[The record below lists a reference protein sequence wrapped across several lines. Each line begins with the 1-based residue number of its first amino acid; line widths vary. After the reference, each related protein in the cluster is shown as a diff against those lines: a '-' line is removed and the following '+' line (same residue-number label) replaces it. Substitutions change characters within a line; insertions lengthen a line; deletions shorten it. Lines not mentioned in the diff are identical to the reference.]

1 MKYIDLHCDTAYRM
15 INENLHL
22 DKSICK
28 VNIENLKKGGALG
41 QIFAFF
47 LDLKEVEDP
56 FNGFMDMYNNF
67 ILETERNKDSIKIVR
82 NIEELKECERE
93 EKLAAILSIEEGEV
107 LKGNLENIKRVY
119 DLGIRIITLTWN
131 YENSLGYPNYNFKY
145 KDKGL
150 KEKGIEMVKEMEKV
164 GIIPDA
170 SHLSDGGFY
179 DLVKICKKPFIA
191 THSNS
196 REIMNHPRNLTDDM
210 IKLLSNKGGVMG
222 LNFYS
227 SFVGENEVTS
237 ISDLVKHAK
246 HIRNIGGIDVLAL
259 GSDFDGIENE
269 VEIKDTSEM
278 NKLYYALNKEGFSEE
293 DIEKIF
299 YKNIIRVLK
308 ECSKE

>member
-47 LDLKEVEDP
+47 LDLEEVKDP

-107 LKGNLENIKRVY
+107 LKGKLENIKRVY

-179 DLVKICKKPFIA
+179 DLVEICKKPFIA

-222 LNFYS
+222 LNFCS

-246 HIRNIGGIDVLAL
+246 HIRNVGGIDVLAL

-278 NKLYYALNKEGFSEE
+278 NKLYYALKKEGFSED

>member
-222 LNFYS
+222 LNFCS

-278 NKLYYALNKEGFSEE
+278 NKLYYALNKEGFSED

>member
-222 LNFYS
+222 LNFCS

>member
-47 LDLKEVEDP
+47 LDLEEVEDP

-93 EKLAAILSIEEGEV
+93 EKLVAILSIEEGEV

-222 LNFYS
+222 LNFCS
-227 SFVGENEVTS
+227 KFVGENEVTS

-278 NKLYYALNKEGFSEE
+278 NKLYYALNKEGFSED

>member
-47 LDLKEVEDP
+47 LDLEEVEDP

-222 LNFYS
+222 LNFCS

-278 NKLYYALNKEGFSEE
+278 NKLYYALNKEGFSED

>member
-28 VNIENLKKGGALG
+28 VNIENLKKGGALA

-222 LNFYS
+222 LNFCS

-278 NKLYYALNKEGFSEE
+278 NKLYYALNKEGFSED

>member
-47 LDLKEVEDP
+47 LDLEEVKDP

-67 ILETERNKDSIKIVR
+67 ILETERNKDLIKVVR

-107 LKGNLENIKRVY
+107 LKGNLENIKKVY

-222 LNFYS
+222 LNFCS

-278 NKLYYALNKEGFSEE
+278 NKLYYALNKEGFSED

>member
-47 LDLKEVEDP
+47 LDLEEVEDP

-222 LNFYS
+222 LNFCS

>member
-47 LDLKEVEDP
+47 LDLEEVKDP

-107 LKGNLENIKRVY
+107 LKGKLENIKRVY

-179 DLVKICKKPFIA
+179 DLVEICKKPFIA

-222 LNFYS
+222 LNFCS

-246 HIRNIGGIDVLAL
+246 HIRNVGGIDVLAL

-278 NKLYYALNKEGFSEE
+278 NKLYYALNKEGFSED

>member
-222 LNFYS
+222 LNFCS

-246 HIRNIGGIDVLAL
+246 YIRNIGGIDVLAL